1 MAWDNLPILII
12 LVLAVLGHNQT
23 VSVAAAVLLLIKLLG
38 FNDWLPIIE
47 SKGLNIGVIIL
58 TMSILVPIVSG
69 RITIKTMAEAV
80 NTPAGIAAIVAGIFV
95 AWAAGRG
102 LFMIKTTPEVIS
114 SLIIGTIVGVCFLGG
129 VAVGP
134 LIAAGL
140 VYLFMA
146 VFGMLT

>member
-1 MAWDNLPILII
+1 MAWDNLPILVII
-12 LVLAVLGHNQT
+12 ILAVLGHNQS
-23 VSVAAAVLLLIKLLG
+23 VSVAATILLLIKLLG

-47 SKGLNIGVIIL
+47 SKGMNIGITIL

-69 RITIKTMAEAV
+69 RITIKNMVEAV
-80 NTPAGIAAIVAGIFV
+80 NTPAGIAAVVAGIFV

-102 LFMIKTTPEVIS
+102 LFMIKATPEVIS

-140 VYLFMA
+140 VYLVMA
-146 VFGMLT
+146 AFGMLT